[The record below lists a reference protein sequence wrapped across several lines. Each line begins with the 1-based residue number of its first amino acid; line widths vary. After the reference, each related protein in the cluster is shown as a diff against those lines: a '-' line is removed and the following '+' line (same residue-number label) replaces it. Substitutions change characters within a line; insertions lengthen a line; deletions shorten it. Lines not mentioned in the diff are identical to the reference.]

1 MSVLCFENTKE
12 GCLKTDW
19 HRVVAGREG
28 RGFLKEMMAKVS
40 LEKHIG
46 AREGD
51 GGVASGKDGGSGDD
65 QETENRPRGHVFSF
79 SFYEFLKHSV
89 VTIRACLVTQLVK
102 NTPAMRKKDL
112 GAIPGLG
119 RSPGEGKGY
128 PLQYSGLENSVD
140 YTVHEVTKSRTRLS
154 NFHFHFIRNSI

>member
-40 LEKHIG
+40 LEEHIG

-51 GGVASGKDGGSGDD
+51 GGVASGEDGGSGDD
-65 QETENRPRGHVFSF
+65 QEDRKQTTGTCFQ
-79 SFYEFLKHSV
+79 FL
-89 VTIRACLVTQLVK
+89 LL
-102 NTPAMRKKDL
+102 
-112 GAIPGLG
+112 
-119 RSPGEGKGY
+119 
-128 PLQYSGLENSVD
+128 
-140 YTVHEVTKSRTRLS
+140 
-154 NFHFHFIRNSI
+154 

>member
-19 HRVVAGREG
+19 RRVVAGREG

-40 LEKHIG
+40 LEEHIG

-51 GGVASGKDGGSGDD
+51 GGVSSGEDGGSGDD
-65 QETENRPRGHVFSF
+65 QETENRPRGHVFRF

-89 VTIRACLVTQLVK
+89 VTIRACLVAQLVK
-102 NTPAMRKKDL
+102 NTPAMQKTWVRSLGWEDL
-112 GAIPGLG
+112 LEKGKATHSSILAWRIPWTC
-119 RSPGEGKGY
+119 
-128 PLQYSGLENSVD
+128 
-140 YTVHEVTKSRTRLS
+140 TVHEVAKSRTRLS